1 MRFTMNK
8 HKDGKDTS
16 RAGSSLVLVMCL
28 MAGITVLC
36 LAVLLAAYSLNR
48 RIHLRE
54 DNEIARSLAESAGG
68 WFSEE
73 LTGSVYRGRPGNPEK
88 SVFDYVGYWILD
100 PENGWPDYDA
110 EGGANHSQESARR
123 TFQAEAENRT
133 WPEEAGMLQII
144 LYWTMEEGDSFEDMQ
159 IRLVMEV
166 TCFYGERSADVTKV
180 FEKIVCEE
188 GSPSEAGREDR
199 AASDSEGRRRPSYAS
214 ESSAAS
220 DSGLGND
227 SLLAEDWKAEGRR
240 SLWKWAEV
248 GSEETDEISKRDERK
263 NQEPG
268 GKHHDRGYGEFCRA
282 YASGRDGIPV
292 FPWSMA
298 GYAWGCGAGSGS
310 GESSECGYS
319 G

>member
-123 TFQAEAENRT
+123 TFQAEAENRN

-188 GSPSEAGREDR
+188 GSPSEAATEDR
-199 AASDSEGRRRPSYAS
+199 AASD
-214 ESSAAS
+214 
-220 DSGLGND
+220 
-227 SLLAEDWKAEGRR
+227 
-240 SLWKWAEV
+240 
-248 GSEETDEISKRDERK
+248 
-263 NQEPG
+263 
-268 GKHHDRGYGEFCRA
+268 
-282 YASGRDGIPV
+282 
-292 FPWSMA
+292 
-298 GYAWGCGAGSGS
+298 
-310 GESSECGYS
+310 
-319 G
+319 